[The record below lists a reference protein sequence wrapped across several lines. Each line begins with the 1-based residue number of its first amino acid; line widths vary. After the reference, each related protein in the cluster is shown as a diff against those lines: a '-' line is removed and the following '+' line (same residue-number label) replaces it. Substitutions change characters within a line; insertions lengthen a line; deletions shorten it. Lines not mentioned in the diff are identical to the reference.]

1 MKVLKS
7 IFSKIFVLALIL
19 GVAISFAGC
28 KKDTNKTENVQIEAN
43 FPNVRDARQIEEAFD
58 NLVNMAT
65 QYANKQ
71 TR

>member
-28 KKDTNKTENVQIEAN
+28 KKDTNKK
-43 FPNVRDARQIEEAFD
+43 PNNIIPGVKFSILLLSASIL
-58 NLVNMAT
+58 N
-65 QYANKQ
+65 Y
-71 TR
+71 